1 LEAISDDE
9 CRDLLAIVQIGR
21 VVLSIDALPAALPVN
36 YWLIDD
42 AIVFRSTP
50 GTKLTAALNHTVVG
64 FEVDEI
70 DPATRSGWSVLVVGT
85 STVVSDPAEIA
96 RLDQAGLR
104 SWAPV
109 PTPHYVKISIQRISG
124 RRLTKSGDQCGP
136 DEGPTPLT
144 RHQRCARRWW
154 RPRRRHVRTRAR
166 RRRTGAGGP
175 ARRPDRRTIPL
186 RVAPLCRGGQRC
198 GSA

>member
-1 LEAISDDE
+1 VPSAPALEALSDDE
-9 CRDLLAIVQIGR
+9 CRDLLAVAQIGR

-70 DPATRSGWSVLVVGT
+70 DPAGHSGWSVLVVGT

-109 PTPHYVKISIQRISG
+109 SAPHYVKISIQRISG
-124 RRLTKSGDQCGP
+124 RRLSNPVTNAAP
-136 DEGPTPLT
+136 
-144 RHQRCARRWW
+144 
-154 RPRRRHVRTRAR
+154 TRAQ
-166 RRRTGAGGP
+166 
-175 ARRPDRRTIPL
+175 RP
-186 RVAPLCRGGQRC
+186 
-198 GSA
+198 

>member
-1 LEAISDDE
+1 MPSAPALEAISDDE
-9 CRDLLAIVQIGR
+9 CTDLLATAQVGR

-36 YWLIDD
+36 YSLIDD
-42 AIVFRSTP
+42 AIVFRTTP

-96 RLDQAGLR
+96 RLDEAGLR

-109 PTPHYVKISIQRISG
+109 PAPHYVKISIQRISG
-124 RRLTKSGDQCGP
+124 RRLSNLVTNAGQP
-136 DEGPTPLT
+136 
-144 RHQRCARRWW
+144 RAQR
-154 RPRRRHVRTRAR
+154 P
-166 RRRTGAGGP
+166 
-175 ARRPDRRTIPL
+175 
-186 RVAPLCRGGQRC
+186 
-198 GSA
+198 